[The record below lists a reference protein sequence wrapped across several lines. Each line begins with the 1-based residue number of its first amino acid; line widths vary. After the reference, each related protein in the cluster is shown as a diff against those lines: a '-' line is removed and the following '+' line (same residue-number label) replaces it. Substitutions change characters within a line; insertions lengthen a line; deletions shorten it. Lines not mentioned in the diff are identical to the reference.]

1 MKKTEKNWK
10 CRKQRRNRKKR
21 MTKGTEAIINIE
33 LLLKVADD
41 IVERGNNQFRE
52 LLTKKF

>member
-21 MTKGTEAIINIE
+21 MTKGNEAIINIE